1 LKDHYKILG
10 VPPGANRND
19 IKKAYRALAMQF
31 HPDKSP
37 GNPFAETRFI
47 EIQQAYSVLY
57 DPTARKAYDD
67 ERWLNGMGARTD
79 YSQTV
84 TPEWLLDVSRKLN
97 QSLASMDIHRISH
110 GALQQYILLI
120 LADAHLGVLT
130 SYNNKEANKK
140 IVGELLKAAG
150 NLELKYLGEITQRL
164 EILADED
171 RQLHQAIKDTYS
183 AREREELRVRLFP
196 YIILLVTLVLCLFMY
211 FYGNG
216 K

>member
-10 VPPGANRND
+10 VPPGAGRND
-19 IKKAYRALAMQF
+19 IKKAYRVLAMQY
-31 HPDKSP
+31 HPDKNP
-37 GNPFAETRFI
+37 DNPFAEARFI
-47 EIQQAYSVLY
+47 EIQEAYSVLY
-57 DPTARKAYDD
+57 DPIARKVYDD

-79 YSQTV
+79 YFRTV

-120 LADAHLGVLT
+120 LADAHLGVLL
-130 SYNNKEANKK
+130 NHADRAANDA
-140 IVGELLKAAG
+140 IIAELLKAAD
-150 NLELKYLGEITQRL
+150 NLELKYLKEITQRL
-164 EILADED
+164 QTLAGED
-171 RQLHQAIKDTYS
+171 RQIQLTIKN
-183 AREREELRVRLFP
+183 AWLAKERKELRAKLFP
-196 YIILLVTLVLCLFMY
+196 YIILAITLLLCVFMY